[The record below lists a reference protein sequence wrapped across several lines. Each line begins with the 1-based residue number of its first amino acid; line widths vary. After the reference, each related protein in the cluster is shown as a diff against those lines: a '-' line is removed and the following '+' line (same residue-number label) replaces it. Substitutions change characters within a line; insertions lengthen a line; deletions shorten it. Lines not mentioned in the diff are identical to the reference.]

1 MIRRNQR
8 QLNLL
13 NILTD
18 ALLVFLSYV
27 FASWLWLGVV
37 TKNPNMASL
46 ANLGNGSAMAA
57 VVYALWT
64 VAVLGMLRVYRVTRV
79 RKLGVQF
86 RNIALGNLIAL
97 ATAAA
102 LLYLFRLQ

>member
-46 ANLGNGSAMAA
+46 ANLRNGSAMAA
-57 VVYALWT
+57 VIYALWT
-64 VAVLGMLRVYRVTRV
+64 VAVLGMLRVYRDTRV
-79 RKLGVQF
+79 RKLGWRFAIF
-86 RNIALGNLIAL
+86 RRRG
-97 ATAAA
+97 TTSSTTWWWAADT
-102 LLYLFRLQ
+102 